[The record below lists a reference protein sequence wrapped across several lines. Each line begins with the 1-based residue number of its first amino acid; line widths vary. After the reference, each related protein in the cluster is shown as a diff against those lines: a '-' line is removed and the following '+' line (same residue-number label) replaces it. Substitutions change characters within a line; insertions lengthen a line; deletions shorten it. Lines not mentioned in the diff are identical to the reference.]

1 MCEKS
6 VDWNKISLGE
16 SIEFE
21 HDCYNRSDEGYEY
34 DTGILSILH
43 VWAITSPELMR
54 FENFQALNLVT
65 TENIELFRQLVQ
77 LWFLGGNMNML
88 LYVTF
93 EEESKVLEVNTE
105 I

>member
-1 MCEKS
+1 
-6 VDWNKISLGE
+6 
-16 SIEFE
+16 
-21 HDCYNRSDEGYEY
+21 
-34 DTGILSILH
+34 
-43 VWAITSPELMR
+43 MR

-93 EEESKVLEVNTE
+93 EEESKVLEVTAD